1 MINLNINQI
10 LTQNSKLKKTSKLN
24 NKRVFNFGIIANKS
38 LEGKSTCPF
47 AKGCLGA
54 DYKCYAQKGAYAWP
68 KVKEAYNNRY
78 LLSKQDNFINIMNEA
93 IQKKKVD
100 ILRLH
105 DSGDFYS
112 VDYLNKWIQ
121 IANDNK
127 EVIFYAY
134 TKSIPFFKRS
144 KEMDTTF
151 LLPKNLIIIF
161 SEGSKK
167 DNLINITKDRHSRIF
182 KDINEMIKQGY
193 VNASDNDLNAITNN
207 KKVGLLLH

>member
-1 MINLNINQI
+1 MNL
-10 LTQNSKLKKTSKLN
+10 LTQNKKLKNTSLINKARILNFSLPAYKTQK
-24 NKRVFNFGIIANKS
+24 NKMV
-38 LEGKSTCPF
+38 CPF
-47 AKGCLGA
+47 AKDCVK
-54 DYKCYAQKGAYAWP
+54 YCYAQKGNYRFP
-68 KVKEAYNNRY
+68 SVKKGLNKRY
-78 LLSKQDNFINIMNEA
+78 ELSKKEEFVTIMNA
-93 IQKKKVD
+93 N
-100 ILRLH
+100 ILLERPTHVRIH

-121 IANDNK
+121 IAKDNK

-144 KEMDTTF
+144 KEMNTTF

-167 DNLINITKDRHSRIF
+167 DNLINTTKDRHSRIF
-182 KDINEMIKQGY
+182 KDINSLLSAGY
-193 VNASDNDLNAITNN
+193 INASDNDLNAITDN